1 MAPSLQVSASTQQ
14 AVGAF
19 NALAQSIATA
29 TAQFNNLNRAMASGT
44 AVAKGYSG
52 QVTAINTSFNSL
64 TQILSGVFSA
74 LQRIGAGIQFVF
86 SSIVKE
92 LDKIQGFQAIM
103 SVTTQSN
110 EAVAASYDFLRKTA
124 DRLGV
129 QFDALTGNYS
139 KLLAAMPP
147 TIEGM
152 KAAQNVFLGVAQA
165 ARTLH
170 SSNQDTQ
177 LMFYAI
183 TQMASKGAV
192 SMEELRRQLGEKLP
206 GVMQIAARALSTT
219 PELLEKAIRTGTVN
233 SVKFI
238 QYFGDELIRTF
249 QEPAEKA
256 STSVSASINRLTN
269 VWVDFVKEILDSG
282 AGTSIA
288 NIFDAIREKLSDP
301 YVIEQFASMVKQLAD
316 RFTEFVKNLTQEDV
330 RNGFDT
336 LANGINIVVSVIEKL
351 VSLLQW
357 VINNGKT
364 AGAIIGGLAGAAA
377 GAAAGVVAGPIGV
390 AAGAAAGAAIGAVGG
405 AYAGSQL
412 QSTPEQRMGQLQAHN
427 AAADAARQQ
436 RVDQQMLLMK
446 EMIPLLGQFKG
457 LKSLDG
463 LENLWKAE
471 NLNTKTIE
479 KLTTILNDPKFR
491 SDTARADAV
500 KSLAK
505 YGTVL
510 SPRGTL
516 ADVTGPG
523 TKKLTNRR
531 DPFEDDQM
539 RAVGLDPKFYE
550 RLANYKQSFD
560 QGKLD
565 LTQYTDAVTTL
576 IQKQP
581 FAIELA
587 REQRIEQEKL
597 SRATSDYITFVIQG
611 IEAKERLN
619 TSLNEQLQITQM
631 LGPYAEAEAEL
642 LMRVN
647 DLKAAGAKLTGEE
660 IDLLREKIR
669 YLDEARKIQSSA
681 QEVLNSTVYRNRDRD
696 IMLQGMD
703 RAGEFGA
710 SQQDLTNFAVKQN
723 PQLFSGT
730 EEYYALQRQQ
740 ADDLIEYF
748 DALRQR
754 NLISAQ
760 THNSL
765 IMQQE
770 VALNA
775 ERLRGTSEFF
785 GNLASLSKS
794 GNSKIAAIGKAAAIT
809 QATIDGVLAVQKAL
823 AAPPGWPYNAPN
835 VVAVGISAAAN
846 VAQIA
851 GVGFKTGGYTGNTD
865 RNSVAGVVH
874 GQEYVLNASATARNR
889 AALDAMNAG
898 ATFGRSNIVV
908 NNFVGHD
915 TAVDVQERS
924 DGSMQID
931 IRRETVNAIA
941 DDVSRGGPTARAV
954 SSRFGMNNGAALNR
968 RRG

>member
-1 MAPSLQVSASTQQ
+1 MATALQVNASTQQ

-29 TAQFNNLNRAMASGT
+29 TQQFNNLNRSMANGN
-44 AVAKGYSG
+44 AVARGYSG
-52 QVTAINTSFNSL
+52 QITAINTAFNSL
-64 TQILSGVFSA
+64 TKILSGAFDAV
-74 LQRIGAGIQFVF
+74 QRIGAGILLVF
-86 SSIVKE
+86 NSIIKE
-92 LDKIQGFQAIM
+92 LNKLQGFNAIM
-103 SVTTQSN
+103 SVTTKSSEQTA
-110 EAVAASYDFLRKTA
+110 ESYNFLRKTA
-124 DRLGV
+124 DQLGV
-129 QFDALTGNYS
+129 QFDSLTGNYA

-147 TIEGM
+147 TLEGLR
-152 KAAQNVFLGVAQA
+152 ATQNIFLGIAQA

-170 SSNQDTQ
+170 STNADTQ
-177 LMFYAI
+177 LMFYAV

-233 SVKFI
+233 SIKFI

-256 STSVSASINRLTN
+256 ASSVSASLNRLTN

-282 AGTSIA
+282 AGQSIA
-288 NIFDAIREKLSDP
+288 GVFDAIREKLSDP
-301 YVIEQFASMVKQLAD
+301 YVIEQFAEMVKRLAD
-316 RFTEFVKNLTQEDV
+316 RFTEFVKSLTQEEI
-330 RNGFDT
+330 RAGFDT
-336 LANGINIVVSVIEKL
+336 LSNGISAVATVIEKL

-364 AGAIIGGLAGAAA
+364 AGAIIGGLAG
-377 GAAAGVVAGPIGV
+377 GAAGVVAGPIG
-390 AAGAAAGAAIGAVGG
+390 AAAGAVIGAAGG

-412 QSTPEQRMGQLQAHN
+412 QSTPEQRMGQLRAHS
-427 AAADAARQQ
+427 AAVDAVRQQ
-436 RVDQQMLLMK
+436 RVDQQALLMT

-457 LKSLDG
+457 LKSLNG

-479 KLTTILNDPKFR
+479 QLNTILKDPKFKT
-491 SDTARADAV
+491 DAARADAV

-531 DPFEDDQM
+531 DPLEDDQM

-550 RLANYKQSFD
+550 RLANYKKSLD

-597 SRATSDYITFVIQG
+597 SRATSDYISFVIQG

-619 TSLNEQLQITQM
+619 TSLDEQLQITQM

-647 DLKAAGAKLTGEE
+647 DLRATGAKLTGEE
-660 IDLLREKIR
+660 VDLLREKIR
-669 YLDEARKIQSSA
+669 YLDEARKIQFSA

-754 NLISAQ
+754 NLISEQ
-760 THNSL
+760 TYASL
-765 IMQQE
+765 IMQQQ

-775 ERLRGTSEFF
+775 ERLRSTQDFF
-785 GNLASLSKS
+785 GNLASLSRS
-794 GNSKIAAIGKAAAIT
+794 GNSRIAAIGKAAAVT
-809 QATIDGVLAVQKAL
+809 QATIDGILAVQKAM

-835 VVAVGISAAAN
+835 VIAVGVAQAAN

-851 GVGFKTGGYTGNTD
+851 STGFMSGGYTGDGN
-865 RNSVAGVVH
+865 RNRVAGVVH
-874 GQEYVLNASATARNR
+874 GQEYVVNASATARNR
-889 AALDAMNAG
+889 AALEAMNAG
-898 ATFGRSNIVV
+898 ATVGGANVVV
-908 NNFVGHD
+908 NNYAGND
-915 TAVDVQERS
+915 TAVNVRERN
-924 DGSMQID
+924 DGSLQID
-931 IRRETVNAIA
+931 VRREAVNAFA
-941 DDVSRGGPTARAV
+941 EDVGRGGVSARAI
-954 SSRFGMNNGAALNR
+954 SSRFGMNNGATLNR